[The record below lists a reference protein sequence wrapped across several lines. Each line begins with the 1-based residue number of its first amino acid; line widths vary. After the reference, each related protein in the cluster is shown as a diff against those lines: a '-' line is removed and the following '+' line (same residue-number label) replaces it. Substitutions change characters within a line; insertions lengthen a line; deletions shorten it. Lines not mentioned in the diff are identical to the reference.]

1 MQDEIWMRN
10 WNEVQPRFR
19 RDMDRGLG
27 RIGAGIERLFGA
39 PRPLDGRRPRASRP

>member
-10 WNEVQPRFR
+10 WNNVQPQFR

-27 RIGAGIERLFGA
+27 LIGAGIERLFGA
-39 PRPLDGRRPRASRP
+39 PRSLDDRSPRAARR